1 MYLFGSCARG
11 EMLKN
16 SDIDI
21 YIVSNKSKEEI
32 SNIAHRISEIVK
44 IQFQLINTK
53 PEMLETEKNN
63 YSDIYNKI
71 KDNINEGI
79 KIDLDLF

>member
-44 IQFQLINTK
+44 IQF
-53 PEMLETEKNN
+53 
-63 YSDIYNKI
+63 
-71 KDNINEGI
+71 
-79 KIDLDLF
+79 